1 MRWAG
6 MGRIGDAATRSWR
19 NCHRVTVRERDHLI
33 VELTRVRGLM
43 PLLMKRRNGGT
54 WTPEDR
60 ALLRSHMRRLG
71 VLTPYLALSVL
82 PGGFIA
88 LPILA
93 WWLDRRRTR
102 RLADRAIPVP
112 DSLEKDA

>member
-1 MRWAG
+1 M
-6 MGRIGDAATRSWR
+6 
-19 NCHRVTVRERDHLI
+19 TVRERDFLI
-33 VELTRVRGLM
+33 GELSQVRGLM
-43 PLLMKRRNGGT
+43 PLLMKRRNGGH
-54 WTPEDR
+54 WTAEER
-60 ALLRSHMRRLG
+60 ILLKSQLRRLG

-102 RLADRAIPVP
+102 RGAPAGSPSAPCANHPV
-112 DSLEKDA
+112 DGQGS

>member
-1 MRWAG
+1 

-19 NCHRVTVRERDHLI
+19 SCHQLTVRERDHLI
-33 VELTRVRGLM
+33 VELSRVRGLM
-43 PLLMKRRNGGT
+43 PLLMKRRNGGA

-93 WWLDRRRTR
+93 WWLDRRRIR
-102 RLADRAIPVP
+102 RLSGRAAHAPAQQ
-112 DSLEKDA
+112 EKDA